1 MIIQCVNCY
10 KKFEVEDSLIPD
22 EGRNLTC
29 GSCNHN
35 WFYIPI
41 NNQQNNN
48 IQTKNINL
56 EHEDINVINDKKDKK
71 IEKIDPVTKKSENI
85 NPKKKKSSLS
95 LGKILS
101 YIIVSIIS
109 FIALIIV
116 LDTFKSPLQEI
127 FPGLEL
133 LLYNLFESIKDMI
146 LFLKNLLT

>member
-41 NNQQNNN
+41 NNQLNNN
-48 IQTKNINL
+48 IQTKNINTK
-56 EHEDINVINDKKDKK
+56 HEDINVINDKKDKK
-71 IEKIDPVTKKSENI
+71 IEKIDPVTKKSGNI

>member
-29 GSCNHN
+29 GSCNHK

-48 IQTKNINL
+48 IQTKNINS

>member
-35 WFYIPI
+35 WFYVPVD
-41 NNQQNNN
+41 NQLNNN
-48 IQTKNINL
+48 IQTKSI
-56 EHEDINVINDKKDKK
+56 DIKNEGIDVVNDKKDE
-71 IEKIDPVTKKSENI
+71 ISEKINQITKKPENI
-85 NPKKKKSSLS
+85 NAKKKKSSLG

-101 YIIVSIIS
+101 YIIVGIIS
-109 FIALIIV
+109 FIAIIIV

-133 LLYNLFESIKDMI
+133 LLYNLFESIMDI
-146 LFLKNLLT
+146 NLFLKNLLN

>member
-48 IQTKNINL
+48 IQTKNINS

-133 LLYNLFESIKDMI
+133 LLYNLFETIKDMI

>member
-48 IQTKNINL
+48 IQTKNINS
-56 EHEDINVINDKKDKK
+56 EHEDINVINDKKNKK

>member
-48 IQTKNINL
+48 IQTKNINTK
-56 EHEDINVINDKKDKK
+56 HEDINVINDKKDKK

>member
-48 IQTKNINL
+48 IQTKNINSD
-56 EHEDINVINDKKDKK
+56 HEDINVINDKKDKK

-133 LLYNLFESIKDMI
+133 LLYNLFESIMDI
-146 LFLKNLLT
+146 NLFLKNLLN

>member
-48 IQTKNINL
+48 IQTKNINS